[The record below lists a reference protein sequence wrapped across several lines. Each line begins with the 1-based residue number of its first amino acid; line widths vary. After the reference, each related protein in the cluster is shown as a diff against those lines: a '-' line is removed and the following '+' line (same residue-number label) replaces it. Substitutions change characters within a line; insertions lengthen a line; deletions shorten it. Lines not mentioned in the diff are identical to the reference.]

1 MSEEISALLVHDWPE
16 TMEPLRFALENL
28 SIETCSVRTCG
39 EAERLLGH
47 VQTDL
52 VFTDTSLPDGSW
64 VDVVEMAKGAD
75 APVNVVVVGRSK
87 DIKFYLSALER
98 GAFDFVLPPF
108 ERDALDFVVRS
119 ASDNARRRR
128 RALNIAAQA

>member
-1 MSEEISALLVHDWPE
+1 MSQETLALLVHDRAE
-16 TMEPLRFALENL
+16 AMGPLKFALENL
-28 SIETCSVRTCG
+28 AIETRSVRTCA
-39 EAERLLGH
+39 EAERLLEH

-64 VDVVEMAKGAD
+64 VDVVDMAKGAD
-75 APVNVVVVGRSK
+75 APVNVVVVGRSE
-87 DIKFYLSALER
+87 DIKFYLSALDR

-108 ERDALDFVVRS
+108 EREALDFVVRS

-128 RALNIAAQA
+128 HALNITAQA